1 MAVARRIR
9 TGVMSVNGGAPVGPD
24 MPFGGYKH
32 SGIGR
37 QNGIAGFEQYVETK
51 SVAWPAG

>member
-1 MAVARRIR
+1 VSAAAGHEVRMLVDGESI
-9 TGVMSVNGGAPVGPD
+9 GQPD

-37 QNGIAGFEQYVETK
+37 QNGTAGLDQYVETK
-51 SVAWPAG
+51 SVAWPTAL

>member
-1 MAVARRIR
+1 MA
-9 TGVMSVNGGAPVGPD
+9 VNGGMPIGQAD

-37 QNGIAGFEQYVETK
+37 QNGLAGFDQYLEIK
-51 SVAWPAG
+51 SVAWPTPQ

>member
-1 MAVARRIR
+1 M
-9 TGVMSVNGGAPVGPD
+9 PVGQAD

-37 QNGIAGFEQYVETK
+37 QNGLAGFDQYLETK
-51 SVAWPAG
+51 SVAWPTPH